1 MHLAIKKHHVL
12 AAETLIRSGAN
23 VNAIDKVRY
32 DALLHVFIVII
43 QNESSALH
51 FAIENN
57 YIDVVDLL
65 VKSKADV
72 NANNKVL

>member
-1 MHLAIKKHHVL
+1 MA
-12 AAETLIRSGAN
+12 
-23 VNAIDKVRY
+23 
-32 DALLHVFIVII
+32 I

-72 NANNKVL
+72 DANNKVLVHSNIMECII